1 MQLER
6 LIQQSLIWRGF
17 YFCSILLL
25 NIVFSRQ
32 LEAAGIGWIYFL
44 TNIFSLVVLV
54 GSFNL
59 DSGFTFMVSSQK
71 IKAQSLAWFGIVFT
85 ALMAL
90 FIFGG
95 SSFYFKYYPSSGI
108 STPIALQYS
117 LLYIVGI
124 ILVNLFTVLFYADNN
139 FFIPNIVLGSINLI
153 LALGLIIAKSLGFTN
168 NQLIHIYFSFFLL
181 QGVFLTIAYFLFY
194 KKAMI
199 FSLPNKEQLYL
210 LFKYSSI
217 SLCSNLVFFF
227 TYRIDYWFV
236 EMYCSTSD
244 LGNYIQASKL
254 GQMLLIVP
262 QILASAVFPATAN
275 KIHQYDTASII
286 AILARIIIQVF
297 VCITMLILLVGNWLF
312 PLLFGNSFQ
321 QLYQPMLLLMPGILS
336 LAILVLLS
344 AFFGGKN
351 KVYINIIGVSIGLV
365 IVVIADSFL
374 VKSWGIKGAAIASSI
389 AYVANLLFCL
399 QQFVKHSNIRFTE
412 LLHFQQSDW
421 LWLKQMLFSNKTV

>member
-95 SSFYFKYYPSSGI
+95 SSFYFKYYPSSEI
-108 STPIALQYS
+108 STPIAIQYS

-139 FFIPNIVLGSINLI
+139 FLIPNIVLGSINLI
-153 LALGLIIAKSLGFTN
+153 LVLGLIIAKNVGFTN
-168 NQLIHIYFSFFLL
+168 NQLIHIYFFFFLL
-181 QGVFLTIAYFLFY
+181 QGIFLTIAYFLFY
-194 KKAMI
+194 KKVMI

-236 EMYCSTSD
+236 EMYCSSAD

-275 KIHQYDTASII
+275 ASYKQDTALVIP
-286 AILARIIIQVF
+286 ILFRLIIQVF
-297 VCITMLILLVGNWLF
+297 VFITLCIFTCGSWLLPF
-312 PLLFGNSFQ
+312 LFGNSFQ
-321 QLYQPMLLLMPGILS
+321 SLYQPLLILMPGILS

-351 KVYINIIGVSIGLV
+351 KVSINIIGVSIGL
-365 IVVIADSFL
+365 IVVIVADLLL
-374 VKSWGIKGAAIASSI
+374 VKKWGIKGAALASSI
-389 AYVANLLFCL
+389 AYFTNLIFCIWQFSKHVNVQLVHLF
-399 QQFVKHSNIRFTE
+399 QFKLT
-412 LLHFQQSDW
+412 DW
-421 LWLKQMLFSNKTV
+421 LWLKQMLFSNK